1 MPYPSKQSIIQHA
14 ISQGFTN
21 NMTKSEV
28 MQHKKEPT
36 KKEYK
41 PAKLT
46 PIVGRYKIP
55 PKSVTKE
62 IESCNEVRKFT
73 EYRNGL
79 IKKVTELTA
88 NNTLPDE
95 NKRKYF
101 IDSIK
106 TSKDINTLLFE
117 TSLIKSVDSIEGIP
131 KLMLTIYCKWV
142 EAYI

>member
-1 MPYPSKQSIIQHA
+1 
-14 ISQGFTN
+14 
-21 NMTKSEV
+21 MTKSEV
-28 MQHKKEPT
+28 MQHKKEPMKKDQKQT
-36 KKEYK
+36 KL
-41 PAKLT
+41 PS
-46 PIVGRYKIP
+46 IVGRYKAP
-55 PKSVTKE
+55 PKCVTKE

-79 IKKVTELTA
+79 VKKVTELTA

-117 TSLIKSVDSIEGIP
+117 TALIKKVDSVDGLP
-131 KLMLTIYCKWV
+131 KLLLTVYCKWV